1 MAFDRSN
8 VIVDRYVRGNGY
20 DIATGER
27 MYSLTQIKDAN
38 LKVTIDNST
47 DIVDAEGAKVETLE
61 RGISAQFSA
70 SNAFFSFDLFANQ
83 IGVKVKD
90 ASAEAKITVPMWEE
104 HVLAAGAT
112 TSIKLKQEPVG
123 VEGAKIPFIYVVPAG
138 GGTSKSYGIGAEA
151 NATNFTLT
159 TKTLTLPT
167 GLNAGDKV
175 YVDYEYETSVG
186 FEISKSAL
194 DKTKEHKFVA
204 LVLCHDM
211 CDKNTQYAA
220 WQVFPRAKFSQEI
233 DQNFAPDADH
243 PFVLNMTQ
251 DICSTDRKLFDFL
264 FDGNA
269 YAK

>member
-90 ASAEAKITVPMWEE
+90 ASAGQRLLCRCGRNMCWPR
-104 HVLAAGAT
+104 
-112 TSIKLKQEPVG
+112 EPRHLL
-123 VEGAKIPFIYVVPAG
+123 
-138 GGTSKSYGIGAEA
+138 S
-151 NATNFTLT
+151 
-159 TKTLTLPT
+159 
-167 GLNAGDKV
+167 
-175 YVDYEYETSVG
+175 
-186 FEISKSAL
+186 
-194 DKTKEHKFVA
+194 
-204 LVLCHDM
+204 
-211 CDKNTQYAA
+211 
-220 WQVFPRAKFSQEI
+220 
-233 DQNFAPDADH
+233 
-243 PFVLNMTQ
+243 
-251 DICSTDRKLFDFL
+251 
-264 FDGNA
+264 
-269 YAK
+269 

>member
-8 VIVDRYVRGNGY
+8 VFVDRYVRGNGY

-90 ASAEAKITVPMWEE
+90 ASEQAKITVPMWEE

-112 TSIKLKQEPVG
+112 TSIELKQEPVG

-159 TKTLTLPT
+159 AKTLTLPT

-175 YVDYEYETSVG
+175 YVDYEYENSVG
-186 FEISKSAL
+186 FKISNYAL

-204 LVLCHDM
+204 R
-211 CDKNTQYAA
+211 
-220 WQVFPRAKFSQEI
+220 QVFPRAKFSQEI